1 MKLAGNEI
9 KKRELIRRVV
19 TGLRPTE
26 SGVSE
31 PRWGLVMETF
41 HLGFAESY
49 ALCHEFSLD
58 PEEMLRSD
66 TP

>member
-19 TGLRPTE
+19 TGLCPTE
-26 SGVSE
+26 RGVSD
-31 PRWGLVMETF
+31 PRWRLVMQTF
-41 HLGFAESY
+41 HLGFDESY
-49 ALCHEFSLD
+49 ALCYEFSLD
-58 PEEMLRSD
+58 PDEMLRSD

>member
-9 KKRELIRRVV
+9 KKLELIRRVV

-26 SGVSE
+26 SGVSDQ
-31 PRWGLVMETF
+31 RWRLVMKTF
-41 HLGFAESY
+41 HLGVDESY
-49 ALCHEFSLD
+49 ALCYEFSLD
-58 PEEMLRSD
+58 PHEMLRSD

>member
-9 KKRELIRRVV
+9 KKLELIRRVV

-26 SGVSE
+26 RGVSE
-31 PRWGLVMETF
+31 PRWRLVMDTF
-41 HLGFAESY
+41 HVGFAESHS
-49 ALCHEFSLD
+49 LCHEFSLD
-58 PEEMLRSD
+58 PDEMLRSD